1 MGEITAALFLRTL
14 RERPEL
20 GHICRYLVIGVGEDE
35 ELEERDVGQMRT
47 SFALVDI
54 LNACPNVQHLQVRPL
69 HSAVHDV
76 LLDAILSRPLV
87 SLLCSPR
94 LDNIDAVWTGEL
106 FRPSDI
112 PRLVSIPTLERLE
125 LDTWTATPAV
135 TPPHEAPVFGP
146 LRLRVLRL
154 FHAIPTEILY
164 PLLIAA
170 APTLEVCDVYVE
182 ALLDPDTLFDALIL
196 STPHI
201 IDLTCVSN
209 PSSLELDMFDAP
221 NTPSFDRLLP
231 HFRRLERL
239 YVSGTE
245 ISSNFFR
252 LLPPCLRHLTIRSL
266 NPGAIFG
273 YSQVLIDA
281 LKDPLLQIS
290 LQTFTVRDILE
301 EWEDDEL
308 DAMARA
314 CSARGIDFLLI
325 PDSKRESDEDSD

>member
-20 GHICRYLVIGVGEDE
+20 GDICRYLVIGVGEDE
-35 ELEERDVGQMRT
+35 EVEVRDVGQTRT

-54 LNACPNVQHLQVRPL
+54 LN
-69 HSAVHDV
+69 
-76 LLDAILSRPLV
+76 
-87 SLLCSPR
+87 
-94 LDNIDAVWTGEL
+94 
-106 FRPSDI
+106 
-112 PRLVSIPTLERLE
+112 
-125 LDTWTATPAV
+125 TWTATPS

-154 FHAIPTEILY
+154 FNAIPTEILY

-182 ALLDPDTLFDALIL
+182 ALLDPDTLFNALL
-196 STPHI
+196 PSTPNI
-201 IDLTCVSN
+201 VDLTCVSN
-209 PSSLELDMFDAP
+209 PSSHELDIFDAP
-221 NTPSFDRLLP
+221 YTPSFDRLLP
-231 HFRRLERL
+231 HFSRLERL

-266 NPGAIFG
+266 NPRAIFG

-290 LQTFTVRDILE
+290 LRTFTVRDILE
-301 EWEDDEL
+301 AWEDDEL

-314 CSARGIDFLLI
+314 CRARGIVFVLI
-325 PDSKRESDEDSD
+325 PDAEPDSDEDRD